1 MASYLLLEDGSKLIL
16 EDSSG
21 FLLLE
26 TQGITGAG
34 VLVCDVADV
43 TGAGTVSGI
52 GTPGVSRK
60 FRINLD
66 PEPITHTE

>member
-26 TQGITGAG
+26 TQGITGVG
-34 VLVCDVADV
+34 VLICAVADM
-43 TGAGTVSGI
+43 TGVGTVSGV

-60 FRINLD
+60 YRIDLD
-66 PEPITHTE
+66 PEPITHRQ